1 MANLDQKRQ
10 HQGHLM
16 HPIPYGVPMDAAAN
30 PWLALDGELR
40 EQGKRAPLAPP
51 VRAVVC
57 VTVHVDGPAVE
68 VGRKQLP
75 VGPHTAGRYA
85 IRRGVPRHLEILAR
99 HRVPATF
106 FACGY
111 DVEHYPAIFH
121 DILAA
126 GHEIAAHGY
135 LHEAWDL
142 GDDEPAV
149 LEKTHRIIQRELGVT
164 PVGWCSP
171 SGRKSHRS
179 LPTLRRLGYCYDASE
194 KDRDRPYMAQ
204 ALDAADD
211 FVMLPNNTVSL
222 DDYPFYF
229 TGHSLAAEACENW
242 IEEFEALRQGEGY
255 VHLTVHPKAAG
266 GSGTPA
272 RAAAFERFLAH
283 VSSQPD
289 VHCMTLEAL
298 ARHCLAHPDAWR
310 TE

>member
-1 MANLDQKRQ
+1 MQA
-10 HQGHLM
+10 
-16 HPIPYGVPMDAAAN
+16 IPYGVPLDAAAN
-30 PWLALDGELR
+30 PWLALDHELR
-40 EQGKRAPLAPP
+40 AEGRRAPSAPP

-68 VGRKQLP
+68 VGRKQFP
-75 VGPHTAGRYA
+75 GAGIHTAGRYA

-99 HRVPATF
+99 HAMPATF

-111 DVEHYPAIFH
+111 DVEHYPDTFRA
-121 DILAA
+121 ILAA

-142 GDDEPAV
+142 GEDEPAL
-149 LEKTHRIIQRELGVT
+149 LEKTHTLIQRQLGVT

-171 SGRKSHRS
+171 SGRKSHRT

-194 KDRDRPYMAQ
+194 KDRDRPYLPAEGG
-204 ALDAADD
+204 DG

-229 TGHSLAAEACENW
+229 TGHSLAAEACDNW
-242 IEEFEALRQGEGY
+242 IEEFEALRQAEGY
-255 VHLTVHPKAAG
+255 IHLTVHPKAAG

-272 RAAAFERFLAH
+272 RAAAMDRFLAY
-283 VSSQPD
+283 VGAQPD
-289 VHCMTLEAL
+289 VHCMTLAAL
-298 ARHCLAHPDAWR
+298 ARHCLAHPAAWR
-310 TE
+310 TA

>member
-1 MANLDQKRQ
+1 MQR
-10 HQGHLM
+10 
-16 HPIPYGVPMDAAAN
+16 IPYGVSLDARSN
-30 PWLALDGELR
+30 PWLPLDRELR
-40 EQGKRAPLAPP
+40 AQDLRAADTAP

-68 VGRKQLP
+68 VGRKQFP
-75 VGPHTAGRYA
+75 AGPHTAGRYA
-85 IRRGVPRHLEILAR
+85 IRRGVPRHLDILAR
-99 HRVPATF
+99 HGMPATF

-111 DVEHYPAIFH
+111 DVERYPATFH
-121 DILAA
+121 DILEA

-142 GDDEPAV
+142 GEDEPAL

-171 SGRKSHRS
+171 SGRKSHRT
-179 LPTLRRLGYCYDASE
+179 LPALRRLGYCYDASE
-194 KDRDRPYMAQ
+194 KDQDRPY
-204 ALDAADD
+204 LPADTAD

-229 TGHSLAAEACENW
+229 SGHSLAAEAYDNW
-242 IEEFEALRQGEGY
+242 VQEFEALREAEGY

-272 RAAAFERFLAH
+272 RAAALDRFLAYLAA
-283 VSSQPD
+283 QPD
-289 VHCMTLEAL
+289 VHVMTLAAL
-298 ARHCLAHPDAWR
+298 ARHCLARPDAWR
-310 TE
+310 SA

>member
-1 MANLDQKRQ
+1 MQR
-10 HQGHLM
+10 
-16 HPIPYGVPMDAAAN
+16 IPYGVPLDARSN
-30 PWLALDGELR
+30 PWLPLDHELR
-40 EQGKRAPLAPP
+40 AQGLRARGAAP

-68 VGRKQLP
+68 VGRKQFP
-75 VGPHTAGRYA
+75 AGPHTAGRYA

-99 HRVPATF
+99 HGMAATF

-111 DVEHYPAIFH
+111 DVEHYPTTFH
-121 DILAA
+121 DILDA

-142 GDDEPAV
+142 GEDEPAL

-171 SGRKSHRS
+171 SGRKSHRT
-179 LPTLRRLGYCYDASE
+179 LPALRRLGYCYDASE
-194 KDRDRPYMAQ
+194 KDQDRPY
-204 ALDAADD
+204 LPADTAD
-211 FVMLPNNTVSL
+211 FIMLPNNTVSL

-229 TGHSLAAEACENW
+229 SGHCLAAEAYDNW
-242 IEEFEALRQGEGY
+242 VQEFEALRAAEGY

-272 RAAAFERFLAH
+272 RAAALDRFLTYLAA
-283 VSSQPD
+283 QPD
-289 VHCMTLEAL
+289 VHVMTLAAL
-298 ARHCLAHPDAWR
+298 ARHCLARPDAWR
-310 TE
+310 SA

>member
-1 MANLDQKRQ
+1 MQA
-10 HQGHLM
+10 
-16 HPIPYGVPMDAAAN
+16 IPYGVPLDAAAN
-30 PWLALDGELR
+30 PWLALDHELR
-40 EQGKRAPLAPP
+40 AQGRRAPSAPP

-68 VGRKQLP
+68 VGRKQFP
-75 VGPHTAGRYA
+75 GAGIHTAGRYA

-99 HRVPATF
+99 HAMPATF

-111 DVEHYPAIFH
+111 DVEHYPDTFRA
-121 DILAA
+121 ILAA

-142 GDDEPAV
+142 GEDEPAL
-149 LEKTHRIIQRELGVT
+149 LEKTHTLIQRQLGVT

-171 SGRKSHRS
+171 SGRKSHRT

-194 KDRDRPYMAQ
+194 KDRDRPYLPAEG
-204 ALDAADD
+204 DD
-211 FVMLPNNTVSL
+211 GFVMLPNNTVSL

-229 TGHSLAAEACENW
+229 TGHSLAAEACDNW
-242 IEEFEALRQGEGY
+242 IEEFEALRQAEGY
-255 VHLTVHPKAAG
+255 IHFTVHPKAAG

-272 RAAAFERFLAH
+272 RAAAMDRFLAH
-283 VSSQPD
+283 VAAQPD

-298 ARHCLAHPDAWR
+298 ARHCLAHPAAWR
-310 TE
+310 IA